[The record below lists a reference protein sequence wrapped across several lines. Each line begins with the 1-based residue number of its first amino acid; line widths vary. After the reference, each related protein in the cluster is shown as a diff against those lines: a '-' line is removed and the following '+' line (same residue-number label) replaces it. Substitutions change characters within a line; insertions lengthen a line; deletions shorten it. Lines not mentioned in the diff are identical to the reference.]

1 MSTIVDSRPRGS
13 YIPVDCPAYVYV
25 NLKGEELMK
34 DVNRIRSIWSHP
46 HLSEPSESDAERK
59 SSLIRLCVFS
69 NGGKEKRNEEGL
81 MKDVNNSSI
90 IPNPALQLPPRHLI
104 MQNHRNHNLKQE
116 EGGLGVIR
124 IHWIWLIMMYLD

>member
-25 NLKGEELMK
+25 NPKGEELMK

-46 HLSEPSESDAERK
+46 HLSEPSESDAEREL
-59 SSLIRLCVFS
+59 SLHLLVREYEQ
-69 NGGKEKRNEEGL
+69 GEKNEEGL

-90 IPNPALQLPPRHLI
+90 IPNPAL
-104 MQNHRNHNLKQE
+104 
-116 EGGLGVIR
+116 
-124 IHWIWLIMMYLD
+124 